1 MKMQDKMSKEKLIMI
16 ETIPSFEL
24 IGLKLPH
31 KTQNRNGQS
40 NQDGGQLWQK
50 FEQEKIASQI
60 PQKLSDDIYAV
71 YFDYE
76 GDHSDPFSYFVGC
89 RVAVGTMPPEGLDR
103 LIIPAQ
109 TYQKLIATGP
119 MPDCIAGLWKE
130 IWESDLPRAYIAD
143 FEIYGEKSKNWD
155 QAEIEVFLSII

>member
-1 MKMQDKMSKEKLIMI
+1 MSFANSTMI
-16 ETIPSFEL
+16 ETLPSFEL

-40 NQDGGQLWQK
+40 NRDGGNLWQK
-50 FEQEKIASQI
+50 FERQQIASQI
-60 PQKLSDDIYAV
+60 PQKLSEAIYAV

-76 GDHSDPFSYFVGC
+76 GDHADPFSYFIGC
-89 RVAVGTMPPEGLDR
+89 RVAPGAPLPGGLDR

-109 TYQKLIATGP
+109 TYQKLIAKGP

-130 IWESDLPRAYIAD
+130 IWETDLPRAYIVD

-155 QAEIEVFLSII
+155 QAEIDVFLSIKP